1 MCRAEY
7 TPSMD
12 LALSAGIPIV
22 DGKVPLV
29 GRPVGCKRCG
39 GRGTRGRSACLEI
52 LPMTE
57 KMREMCLAR
66 CSGQELSVQA
76 ANEGMMSMR
85 EVAIRKA
92 LDFQISLEEIV
103 RVFSQED

>member
-1 MCRAEY
+1 
-7 TPSMD
+7 MD